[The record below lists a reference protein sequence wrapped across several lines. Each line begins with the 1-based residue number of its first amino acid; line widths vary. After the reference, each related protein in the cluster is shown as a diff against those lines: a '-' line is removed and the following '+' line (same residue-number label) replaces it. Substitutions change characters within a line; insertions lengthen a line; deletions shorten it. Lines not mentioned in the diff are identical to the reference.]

1 MNQLQNN
8 MIQQRKGRG
17 RPPKNNASIDFRKFD
32 E

>member
-1 MNQLQNN
+1 

-17 RPPKNNASIDFRKFD
+17 RPPKNIAAIDFRKFD

>member
-17 RPPKNNASIDFRKFD
+17 RPPKNNAIDFRKFD